1 MARRKKWFLS
11 RLWLVKDRHLALK
24 MFNELGL
31 SNDQIRAI
39 IKRFWDGQP
48 VKSVG
53 EMTAYEQK
61 KLLPVWDHWAERWC
75 REHRER
81 FSEEELELLGLE
93 KEKLNG

>member
-1 MARRKKWFLS
+1 MARRKRWFLS
-11 RLWLVKDRHLALK
+11 RLWLVKDRQLALK
-24 MFNELGL
+24 MFGELGL
-31 SNDQIRAI
+31 SSDQIRAI

-48 VKSVG
+48 VKSIG

-81 FSEEELELLGLE
+81 FSAEEVEVLGLE